1 LCHIIE
7 RKGYSKKRI
16 VLKSQLVLNHDKIFL
31 WLDIQMGI
39 QWLENF
45 WAKFT
50 TMWVKI
56 TKTMLLLNKKNSAV
70 SVIKIRKEGMV
81 PQYVIIE

>member
-1 LCHIIE
+1 M
-7 RKGYSKKRI
+7 
-16 VLKSQLVLNHDKIFL
+16 LKSQLVLNHDKIFL

-56 TKTMLLLNKKNSAV
+56 TKTMLLLNKKKQCCFRNKNTKGGDGSPV
-70 SVIKIRKEGMV
+70 CDN
-81 PQYVIIE
+81 